1 MKRVKKKMKRTLKP
15 VVILLLYFMLSAKGM
30 GQTGNSF
37 PDILRQRFTA
47 WSDSVRWE
55 EVYVSTDRQEYIS
68 GENMWFS
75 IFLIDRKDN
84 KPSLRSRIV
93 YFELLSPGN
102 MPVYQKR
109 ILIDK
114 GFGPGQIVIPDTL
127 SSGTYTVRAY
137 TNRMKNFLPEN
148 CFMKEIKIYNA
159 FNDRLFKERVPAIEL
174 SAPEVSGFGTSDAG
188 EGILTLKADNSRKDT
203 LNLYVQ
209 RNKMSLS
216 DGSRIFYLFIQT
228 RGNISRISTE
238 SFTGETTTV
247 RVPKG
252 SLIPGV
258 NQFTLFDYKGNAAAE
273 RLLFI
278 QEREK
283 DQVTIS
289 VSDSISARSK
299 VLIEALM
306 AGDSISGSDQTR
318 LSFSVALAGDNK
330 NIYFE
335 DYVVFGSEYG
345 QLPADELRGRRLSEV
360 SCEEI
365 DSILLKVKSNR
376 INWKSVLSGDLPHL
390 DFPYETESN
399 FLSGRLLTAEHTAP
413 GSSQYLFLCIPG
425 KNTDIQYA
433 KTDRDGKF
441 SFSLNIDEK
450 QKNLII
456 VPEKPENFKINIES
470 SFSDKYFQSGK
481 LPVPNVDSIPSSI
494 YDLSFNYQV
503 MKNYGI
509 SSRGNRLSSRQD
521 TLKPRRFYGKP
532 DISLALDEYIR
543 LPKMEE
549 IFFELLPHINLK
561 KRNSV
566 YEITISDRVDN
577 SPIISYPLIMIDGVI
592 IKDASLIADLDPELV
607 EKIDVVK
614 GKYLVGDYLFP
625 GIVNVITR
633 AGDFNSVPPPD
644 YMVRMTYWV
653 TDPVVTFNSPDYST
667 GTGKSSHIPDF
678 RNTLYWN
685 PSAVADKNGKVKAE
699 FWSSDVLSDYEIII
713 NGFDAHGHS
722 VSARKTIN
730 VKLY

>member
-1 MKRVKKKMKRTLKP
+1 MKRTLKP
-15 VVILLLYFMLSAKGM
+15 VVILLLYFMLSAKVM
-30 GQTGNSF
+30 GQAGSGF
-37 PDILRQRFTA
+37 PDQLRQRFTA
-47 WSDSVRWE
+47 WTDSVRWE

-68 GENMWFS
+68 GENMWLS
-75 IFLIDRKDN
+75 IFLVDRKEN

-159 FNDRLFKERVPAIEL
+159 FNDRIFKERVPAIEL
-174 SAPEVSGFGTSDAG
+174 SAPEMSGFGTSDAG

-228 RGNISRISTE
+228 HGNISRISTE

-252 SLIPGV
+252 SLLPGV
-258 NQFTLFDYKGNAAAE
+258 NQFTVFDSKGNPAAE

-278 QEREK
+278 PKMEM
-283 DQVTIS
+283 DPVSIS
-289 VSDSISARSK
+289 VTDSISVRSK
-299 VLIEALM
+299 VSVEAST
-306 AGDSISGSDQTR
+306 AGDLISGSNQTR
-318 LSFSVALAGDNK
+318 LSISVAPAGENK
-330 NIYFE
+330 SIDFE

-345 QLPADELRGRRLSEV
+345 RLPADELKGRRISEV
-360 SCEEI
+360 SCGEI
-365 DSILLKVKSNR
+365 DSILLNVKSNWV
-376 INWKSVLSGDLPHL
+376 NWKAVLSGDLPRL
-390 DFPYETESN
+390 DFPDETESH
-399 FLSGRLLTAEHTAP
+399 FLSGRLLTAEHSVP
-413 GSSQYLFLCIPG
+413 GSSQYLFLSIPG
-425 KNTDIQYA
+425 KNADIKYA

-456 VPEKPENFKINIES
+456 VPEKPDNFKVNIES

-503 MKNYGI
+503 MRNYGI
-509 SSRGNRLSSRQD
+509 SSRGSRLSSRQD
-521 TLKPRRFYGKP
+521 TLKPQRFYGKP

-549 IFFELLPHINLK
+549 IFFELLPHVNLK

-577 SPIISYPLIMIDGVI
+577 SPTMSYPVIMIDGVI
-592 IKDASLIADLDPELV
+592 IKDASLIADIDPELV

-614 GKYLVGDYLFP
+614 GKYLVGEYLFP

-633 AGDFNSVPPPD
+633 DGDFNSVPLPD
-644 YMVRMTYWV
+644 YMVSMSYSV
-653 TDPVVTFNSPDYST
+653 TDPVVSFSSPDYSSV
-667 GTGKSSHIPDF
+667 TGKSSHIPDF

-699 FWSSDVLSDYEIII
+699 FWSSDVLSDYEIVI
-713 NGFDAHGHS
+713 NGFDSHGHS

-730 VKLY
+730 VKYY